1 MSDNTLPYL
10 ADVAI
15 TKLIANADLSVDF
28 AVNWN
33 VASIRPDLIQIYT
46 QFGSESQ
53 LADLGNLR
61 ATVYADQSPFPVQA
75 SGSDNDTFLFIGV
88 APRTVDPA
96 DGSYPDT
103 MADSSGEMQPW
114 DSFMWAN
121 GFQIKFPSNPPG
133 GLLTPPNIQIS
144 SSVKTLTSND
154 QLNVTVY
161 ATIPPPVDQYQIRWD
176 YRGEYQGQINSK
188 DPWFSIPS
196 VPGGVYAIKA
206 QQRGVDFNGDP
217 WSAWCSPVTYVAS
230 RRVRSLRVFLSVS
243 NVLGPDVGVRQY
255 AGSNN
260 GSTRTMMGI

>member
-88 APRTVDPA
+88 APRTVTQRMEVIRTQWRIQAGRCNRGIPSCGQMAFKLSFRLILPA
-96 DGSYPDT
+96 VYC
-103 MADSSGEMQPW
+103 
-114 DSFMWAN
+114 
-121 GFQIKFPSNPPG
+121 
-133 GLLTPPNIQIS
+133 LH
-144 SSVKTLTSND
+144 LTSK
-154 QLNVTVY
+154 Y
-161 ATIPPPVDQYQIRWD
+161 PP
-176 YRGEYQGQINSK
+176 
-188 DPWFSIPS
+188 
-196 VPGGVYAIKA
+196 
-206 QQRGVDFNGDP
+206 
-217 WSAWCSPVTYVAS
+217 AS
-230 RRVRSLRVFLSVS
+230 R
-243 NVLGPDVGVRQY
+243 P
-255 AGSNN
+255 
-260 GSTRTMMGI
+260 